1 MDIRLSV
8 LIIRELDLQ
17 FELQGGRILTKTYF
31 KILGNVTKASVVRQ
45 AIKPIISLHSTG
57 ICKNNRWNSNDN
69 RFCINFKQF
78 H

>member
-17 FELQGGRILTKTYF
+17 FELQGGRVLTKTYF
-31 KILGNVTKASVVRQ
+31 KILGNVTKAFVVRQ
-45 AIKPIISLHSTG
+45 AIKQIISLHSTG
-57 ICKNNRWNSNDN
+57 NSNDN